1 MSTWDLVGDSYGDDE
16 IGREE
21 LVAAV
26 DILGAALGR
35 GKQRRAGRVER
46 RIDRRES
53 KGRDTSR
60 LQGRLGHLL
69 GKPNSYVQVAEQT
82 PEVLR
87 DYEMPLGR
95 ITVDIGAPGTLRET
109 AQRTIRLERL
119 ILSSATLAD
128 FDVTSINIGV
138 EQQKAAIASSPA
150 EAYAF
155 NAVASSLRG
164 NTLNP
169 GMSASIGV
177 LNNSL
182 LAVGTIAGMFRGEAL
197 QF

>member
-1 MSTWDLVGDSYGDDE
+1 MSSWDLVGAGYDEEE
-16 IGREE
+16 IGRTEMI
-21 LVAAV
+21 AAI
-26 DILGAALGR
+26 DILGAALSR
-35 GKQRRAGRVER
+35 GKSRRGGRVENRIER
-46 RIDRRES
+46 RGG
-53 KGRDTSR
+53 KGKDTSR
-60 LQGRLGHLL
+60 LEGRLAHLL
-69 GKPNSYVQVAEQT
+69 GRPNPNVHVAEQT

-95 ITVDIGAPGTLRET
+95 ILVDVGAPGTLRET

-119 ILSSATLAD
+119 ILSSTALPS

-177 LNNSL
+177 VNNGLVEAS
-182 LAVGTIAGMFRGEAL
+182 IAGMFRGEAL
-197 QF
+197 QY

>member
-1 MSTWDLVGDSYGDDE
+1 M
-16 IGREE
+16 
-21 LVAAV
+21 
-26 DILGAALGR
+26 
-35 GKQRRAGRVER
+35 
-46 RIDRRES
+46 
-53 KGRDTSR
+53 
-60 LQGRLGHLL
+60 
-69 GKPNSYVQVAEQT
+69 VQVAEQT

-95 ITVDIGAPGTLRET
+95 ITVDIGAPGILRET

-119 ILSSATLAD
+119 ILSSTALAA
-128 FDVTSINIGV
+128 FDVTSINVGV

-177 LNNSL
+177 INNGLEEAS
-182 LAVGTIAGMFRGEAL
+182 IAGMFRGEAL
-197 QF
+197 QY

>member
-1 MSTWDLVGDSYGDDE
+1 MSTWDLVGDSDYDGDE
-16 IGREE
+16 IGRSD
-21 LVAAV
+21 LVAAI
-26 DILGAALGR
+26 DILGAALSKGKGR
-35 GKQRRAGRVER
+35 RSGRVEHRIER
-46 RIDRRES
+46 RGG
-53 KGRDTSR
+53 KGKDTSR
-60 LQGRLGHLL
+60 LEGRLSHLL
-69 GKPNSYVQVAEQT
+69 GKPNSYVQVAQQT

-95 ITVDIGAPGTLRET
+95 ILMDVGAPGTLRET

-119 ILSSATLAD
+119 ILSSVSLAGI
-128 FDVTSINIGV
+128 DVTSINIGV
-138 EQQKAAIASSPA
+138 EQQKAAIANSPA

-169 GMSASIGV
+169 GMSASIG
-177 LNNSL
+177 LINNN
-182 LAVGTIAGMFRGEAL
+182 LAEASCAGMFRGEAL